1 METPEIK
8 YLIGA
13 LIGIDIV
20 FFIFFI
26 ILIKRFGKINRKGI
40 LEKET
45 QLFESVIKDADKMEK
60 KLTEKLNEKYH
71 FVNKLNEQLDK
82 RIASLNILMNRTS
95 IILSSQNNH
104 EKTDKGL
111 TESISSKKHEI
122 LQLAGDGCDVEE
134 IAHKLSLPKGEV
146 MLVLNL
152 SKSIHHLIKDK
163 GMNN

>member
-1 METPEIK
+1 MDTLEIK

-13 LIGIDIV
+13 LIGIEVV
-20 FFIFFI
+20 FFIFI
-26 ILIKRFGKINRKGI
+26 IVLVKSFSKMKRKRI

-60 KLTEKLNEKYH
+60 IFTEKIKEKYH
-71 FVNKLNEQLDK
+71 FVNKLNEQLDR
-82 RIASLNILMNRTS
+82 RIESLNILMNRSS

-134 IAHKLSLPKGEV
+134 ITHKLSLPKGEV

-152 SKSIHHLIKDK
+152 SKSSHHLIKDK
-163 GMNN
+163 G